1 VVINRIIGLYV
12 ILRLRLIIIYRR
24 IKDRVLPRVSIAIT
38 GTN

>member
-1 VVINRIIGLYV
+1 VVIKRIIGLYI

-24 IKDRVLPRVSIAIT
+24 IKDRVLLYISIAII